1 MPQRRDSASST
12 EREGGLPL
20 EIPFHADHLT
30 VEWLTDALRASGALS
45 QARVTALTT
54 RLLGNAKGMTGQLAR
69 VSLDYDTDHTDA
81 PRSLIAKFS
90 AADPQARAMPHAMG
104 FYEREVRFYQQLAH
118 ESPLHTPR
126 CYFSAIDLEQGLS
139 LLLLED
145 LTAAANGSWFAGC
158 SLAEAELAVR
168 AIAAFHAA
176 WWMHPQLEELRW
188 LELRGPVSAQEMPA
202 FFHQSWEPFLS
213 KLGPLVTDKICQVGD
228 WLSRHLGRL
237 SAYLYQEPPCT
248 LIHNDYQANNLFFVG
263 AGAACS
269 LVVADWQVTTRGRGA
284 LDLAYFLGGNL
295 DTYDRRVHEQRLLR
309 TYHTLLIDNGVCDY
323 PFEQCW
329 EEYRLAML
337 QPITRMISV
346 IGAGVVPPEQERSFC
361 EVLVPR
367 YCWAVHD
374 LELSELMIH

>member
-1 MPQRRDSASST
+1 LET
-12 EREGGLPL
+12 PL
-20 EIPFHADHLT
+20 HPDAIT
-30 VEWLTDALRASGALS
+30 VEWLTKALQASGALTH
-45 QARVTALTT
+45 AHVTARTT
-54 RLLGNAKGMTGQLAR
+54 RLLGKAKGLTGQLAR

-90 AADPQARAMPHAMG
+90 AADPQARAMLHAMG

-118 ESPLHTPR
+118 KSRLRTPR

-158 SLAEAELAVR
+158 SVAEAELAVR
-168 AIAAFHAA
+168 AIAPFHAA
-176 WWMHPQLEELRW
+176 WWMHPQLAEQRW
-188 LELRGPVSAQEMPA
+188 LELRGPLSAQEMPA
-202 FFHQSWEPFLS
+202 FFQQSWEPFLS
-213 KLGPLVTDKICQVGD
+213 KLGPHVTDEIRWVGD
-228 WLSRHLGRL
+228 WLARHLSRL
-237 SAYLYQEPPCT
+237 SAYLYQEPPYT
-248 LIHNDYQANNLFFVG
+248 LIHNDYQADNLFFVG
-263 AGAACS
+263 AGATRS

-295 DTYDRRVHEQRLLR
+295 DTYDRRAYEEHLLR
-309 TYHTLLIDNGVCDY
+309 IYHTLLIDNGVCDY

-329 EEYRLAML
+329 EEYRLAMF
-337 QPITRMISV
+337 QPITRMIGV

-367 YCWAVHD
+367 YCRAVHD
-374 LELSELMIH
+374 LKLSELMTR